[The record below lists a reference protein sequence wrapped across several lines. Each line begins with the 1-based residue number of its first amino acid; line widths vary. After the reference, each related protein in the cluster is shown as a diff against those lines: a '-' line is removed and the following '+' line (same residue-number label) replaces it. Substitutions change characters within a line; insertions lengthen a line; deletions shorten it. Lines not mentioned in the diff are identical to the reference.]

1 MDDASRLRE
10 WHWLWDAYIAGV
22 CGAAVVAVVLL
33 NDRFPGKPLAASL
46 LLIGMASWALV
57 AGRYVSRY
65 GEISWR
71 TTLFVAVPLIFFFSS
86 LLFSRVAVAAIP
98 AIYPIL
104 FSALPLV
111 TAVVT
116 TTVVN
121 LVPLGMLLMAGGP
134 HEQDVVIGL
143 AITLLGVVAAPLI
156 GIMVVTP
163 TRQRA
168 RLAVLVRELE
178 ASRAESARLSRDAG
192 ASAEREHLAREIHDT
207 LAQGFTSIV
216 ALAQAVDAELGTD
229 LAAAGRH
236 IEMIQSTARENLAEA
251 RVMVAGLTPAELDGR
266 SLSAAVARL
275 CDRFSVETG
284 IDVTTE
290 TETHLPVLGMAVDV
304 VLLRA
309 TQEALAN
316 VRKHSRASRV
326 RVGLGVKSHVVQLVL
341 SDNGIGA
348 ATCMVEGYGL
358 RGMRARVAQVGG
370 SMSVSPTPG
379 GGVTVTVEI
388 PA

>member
-1 MDDASRLRE
+1 MEDALRTRE

-33 NDRFPGKPLAASL
+33 NERFPSNPLAASV
-46 LLIGMASWALV
+46 LLIGMAAWALI
-57 AGRYVSRY
+57 AGRHVSRY
-65 GEISWR
+65 GEVSWR
-71 TTLFVAVPLIFFFSS
+71 TALFVAVPLILFFSA
-86 LLFSRVAVAAIP
+86 LLFSKVAVAAIP

-121 LVPLGMLLMAGGP
+121 LIPLAMQLIAGGP

-168 RLAVLVRELE
+168 RLAALVRELE

-216 ALAQAVDAELGTD
+216 ALAQAADAELGTD
-229 LAAAGRH
+229 LQAAGRH
-236 IEMIQSTARENLAEA
+236 IEMIRSTARENLAEA

-266 SLSAAVARL
+266 SLSAAVDRL
-275 CDRFSVETG
+275 CGRFAVETG
-284 IDVTTE
+284 IDVTTD
-290 TETHLPVLGMAVDV
+290 TEAQLPALGMAADV

-316 VRKHSRASRV
+316 VRKHSHAGRV
-326 RVGLGVKSHVVQLVL
+326 RVGLGVNGHVVQLVL

-348 ATCMVEGYGL
+348 SAHIVEGYGL

-370 SMSVSPTPG
+370 SMSLSPTPG
-379 GGVTVTVEI
+379 GGVTITVEI